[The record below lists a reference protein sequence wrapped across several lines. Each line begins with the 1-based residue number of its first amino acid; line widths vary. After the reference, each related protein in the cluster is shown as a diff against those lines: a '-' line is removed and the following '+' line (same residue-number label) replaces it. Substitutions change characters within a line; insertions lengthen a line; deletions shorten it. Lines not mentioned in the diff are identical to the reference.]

1 MISVDI
7 GLDMSV
13 FRVRVELAQSFI
25 FVNDNKLG
33 RLQMSWHGPIEAEDP
48 AHIIENSS

>member
-13 FRVRVELAQSFI
+13 FRCPFI
-25 FVNDNKLG
+25 FFNDNKLG
-33 RLQMSWHGPIEAEDP
+33 SLQMSWHGPFEAEDP